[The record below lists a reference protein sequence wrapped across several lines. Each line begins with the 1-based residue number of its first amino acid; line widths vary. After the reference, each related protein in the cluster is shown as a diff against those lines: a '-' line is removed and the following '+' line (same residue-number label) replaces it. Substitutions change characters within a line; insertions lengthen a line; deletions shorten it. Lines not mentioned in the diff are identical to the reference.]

1 MPHLH
6 LEYSDNIQQLETRSL
21 MLAIHQALFNAGYI
35 NDPNDLKSRAI
46 AQQDYV
52 IGLEQETDQAY
63 VHAKVSLLTGRSLD
77 IRQAISK
84 LILQVMQQHIA
95 SQPGL
100 KIQLCVEILKW
111 TKKLT
116 LKLLFEFLD

>member
-1 MPHLH
+1 MPHFH
-6 LEYSDNIQQLETRSL
+6 LEYSDNIQQLETRPL

-35 NDPNDLKSRAI
+35 SDPNDLKSRAI

-52 IGLEQETDQAY
+52 IGLEQKTDQAY
-63 VHAKVSLLTGRSLD
+63 VHAKVSLLTGRSPA

-84 LILQVMQQHIA
+84 LVLQVMQQHIV

-100 KIQLCVEILKW
+100 KIQLCVEILEMDKETY
-111 TKKLT
+111 TKAII
-116 LKLLFEFLD
+116 